1 MSEYFYGAG
10 RKVAL
15 HRKPVVAR
23 LPERRGL
30 STIGR
35 IVKLHVGQGHGFIRM
50 LNDREIYFHRNS
62 VLDSAFD
69 QLKPGTPV
77 RYSEE
82 QGDEG
87 PQATTVSMTRR
98 RSIFGAGRSRGESPR
113 RRSSG

>member
-1 MSEYFYGAG
+1 VSEYFYGAG

-50 LNDREIYFHRNS
+50 LNDREIYFHRSDVRDRASFNEL
-62 VLDSAFD
+62 VVGDAVAFELLED
-69 QLKPGTPV
+69 
-77 RYSEE
+77 
-82 QGDEG
+82 
-87 PQATTVSMTRR
+87 AVSGARALRVRR
-98 RSIFGAGRSRGESPR
+98 RPFR
-113 RRSSG
+113 